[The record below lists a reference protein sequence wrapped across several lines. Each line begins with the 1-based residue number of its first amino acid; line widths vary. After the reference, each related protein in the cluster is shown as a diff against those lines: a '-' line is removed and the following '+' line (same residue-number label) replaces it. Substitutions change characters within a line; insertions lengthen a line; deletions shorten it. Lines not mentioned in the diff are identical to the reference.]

1 MSDRTRVSHA
11 YGNSPLYARG
21 IEPRAVRVRR
31 RERGNWLLL
40 IPVVVPLLVPL
51 YNRIEPRLLGFPFF
65 YWCQLGF
72 VGLAML
78 VTTIVRL
85 LNRRGR

>member
-1 MSDRTRVSHA
+1 MSERQRVSHA
-11 YGNSPLYARG
+11 YGHSPFYARG
-21 IEPRAVRVRR
+21 LEPRSVRARP
-31 RERGNWLLL
+31 RERANWLLW
-40 IPVVVPLLVPL
+40 IPVVVPLLVPF
-51 YNRIEPRLLGFPFF
+51 YNRVEPRLFGFPFF

-72 VGLAML
+72 VALAML

>member
-1 MSDRTRVSHA
+1 MSERTRVSHA
-11 YGNSPLYARG
+11 YGNSPFYSRG
-21 IEPRAVRVRR
+21 IEPRTVRVRP
-31 RERGNWLLL
+31 RERGNWLLW

-51 YNRIEPRLLGFPFF
+51 YNRTEPRLLGFPFY